1 VARHIFLTGDIQ
13 VGKSTLI
20 HRVLA
25 LHPGL
30 RLGGF
35 YTLSAYPGADS
46 SLRHVYMVPA
56 ARPHTPCDASNT
68 VALCHPGRPLRRFAD
83 VFDRLGPMYLAQPD
97 SPDLVLMDE
106 LGTLE
111 GEALRFQSAVLR
123 RLDGRVPVLGVIKPK
138 PSPFLDAIRGRPNV
152 HIIEVTADNRDSL
165 PEPLDRLL
173 TQALRKTVDGTRRV

>member
-1 VARHIFLTGDIQ
+1 MARHIFLTGDIQ

-35 YTLSAYPGADS
+35 YTLSAYPGADP

-56 ARPHTPCDASNT
+56 AQPDTPCDTGNT

-83 VFDRLGPMYLAQPD
+83 VFDRLGPVYLAQPD

-111 GEALRFQSAVLR
+111 GEALRFQAAVLA
-123 RLDGRVPVLGVIKPK
+123 RLNGPIPVLGVIKPK
-138 PSPFLDAIRGRPNV
+138 GHPFLQAIRRRGDV
-152 HIIEVTADNRDSL
+152 QVIEVSARNREEL
-165 PEPLDRLL
+165 AEPLDRLICIAM
-173 TQALRKTVDGTRRV
+173 QKAVDETRGV